1 MKRNDFLAG
10 FLSYALWGAL
20 PLFWHVLEHV
30 NFMVL
35 LSSRIVLSAVF
46 TLLLLAVTG
55 GLDAF
60 FAVLRSRR
68 KMLYLAVAAA
78 VISVNWGV
86 YIWAVNA
93 GHVMDASLGYYMNP
107 LVVFACGL
115 IVFHEKC
122 GAMEW
127 AALALASAGVL
138 AATLRLGKFPFVAVT
153 LALSF
158 SAYGVLKK
166 YAGVSGIVSIA
177 VETLLLAPFALGFLL
192 LSPGVR
198 AAAPQWSVGTWLLLI
213 MTGPATA
220 VPMVLY
226 TRGVTTLPFTV
237 MGFLQYVSPTLML
250 FAGFL
255 MGETIGDGQLLPF
268 ILIWLGLALF
278 SAGMVRRERVQR
290 RTAVTTGTTE
300 TAGSAVD
307 SQ

>member
-10 FLSYALWGAL
+10 LASYALWGAL

-30 NFMVL
+30 HFLVL
-35 LSSRIVLSAVF
+35 LSSRIVLSAAF
-46 TLLLLAVTG
+46 TLLLLVVTG
-55 GLDAF
+55 SLESF

-68 KMLYLAVAAA
+68 KMLYLAAAA
-78 VISVNWGV
+78 VVISVNWGV

-115 IVFHEKC
+115 IVFREKC

-127 AALALASAGVL
+127 AALALAAAGVL

-153 LALSF
+153 LAVSF

-177 VETLLLAPFALGFLL
+177 VETLMLTPFALGFLL

-198 AAAPQWSVGTWLLLI
+198 AAAPQWSAGTWLLLM
-213 MTGPATA
+213 MTGPVTA
-220 VPMVLY
+220 VPMALY

-237 MGFLQYVSPTLML
+237 MGFLQYVSPTLIL
-250 FAGFL
+250 VAGYL
-255 MGETIGDGQLLPF
+255 MGETIGEGQLLPF

-278 SAGMVRRERVQR
+278 SAGMVRRERAQR
-290 RTAVTTGTTE
+290 RVAVTGTTE
-300 TAGSAVD
+300 TTGSSAD